1 MFNRIT
7 FNSQILS
14 GRACIRK
21 MRMSVAQVVNLV
33 AYGMSPA
40 EIIEEYPELE
50 AEDIRQALEYA
61 AALANEEIHHFATPA
76 A

>member
-7 FNSQILS
+7 FNPHLLS
-14 GRACIRK
+14 GRACIRN

-33 AYGMSPA
+33 AHGMSQS
-40 EIIEEYPELE
+40 EIIREYPELE

>member
-7 FNSQILS
+7 YNPQILA
-14 GRACIRK
+14 GRACIRD

-33 AYGMSPA
+33 AHGMSPA
-40 EIIEEYPELE
+40 EIICEYPELE
-50 AEDIRQALEYA
+50 AEDIQQALEYA
-61 AALANEEIHHFATPA
+61 AAMVNEEIHLFAFPA

>member
-7 FNSQILS
+7 FNPHLFS
-14 GRACIRK
+14 GRACIRN

-33 AYGMSPA
+33 AHGMSQS
-40 EIIEEYPELE
+40 EIIREYPELE

-61 AALANEEIHHFATPA
+61 AALAPS
-76 A
+76 

>member
-7 FNSQILS
+7 YNPQILG
-14 GRACIRK
+14 GRACIRD

-33 AYGMSPA
+33 AHGMSPP
-40 EIIEEYPELE
+40 EIICEYPELE
-50 AEDIRQALEYA
+50 AEDIQQALEYA
-61 AALANEEIHHFATPA
+61 AAMVNEEIHLFAFPA

>member
-7 FNSQILS
+7 FYSQFLS